1 VSSIAESL
9 VGKSWMTQVRQ
20 LYRAAPALILVLLVV
35 VIGVLN
41 PVVISLDTLTI
52 VLADTAV
59 LFVLATGV
67 TFVIMLGGIDLSIQ
81 AVGSLA
87 SVIVA
92 EIISGLGFWSLPIA
106 VLVGTGC
113 GLFSGIVH
121 VYLRIPSFIATLA
134 TSGIYIAA
142 ALVISGSRAVTLS
155 ESDRAVVEWIH
166 GTTLGVPSVIFLGA
180 AVAIVSM
187 LIQRYTVF
195 GRYSKAIGAGEQAAW
210 ASGVRVNRHKV
221 IAFALSGTFAAL
233 AGVILTA
240 RMSSGSPELANQL
253 LLPAIAAVIV
263 GGTAITGGVGSVGR
277 TLVGALIV
285 SLVRIGMTFVGVD
298 VFAQQIVFGVVLIL
312 AVAVT
317 IDRSKIAIVK

>member
-1 VSSIAESL
+1 MSSIAESL

-113 GLFSGIVH
+113 GLLSGIVH

-134 TSGIYIAA
+134 TSGVYVAA
-142 ALVISGSRAVTLS
+142 ALVISDSRAVTLN

-298 VFAQQIVFGVVLIL
+298 IFAQQIVFGVVLIL